1 MRAWSTKYKSHE
13 LLTYLPAFLYTYIL
27 TYFTIYLL
35 TYLLIYLVTYFL
47 TTFHT
52 LSTFIIIRVQDPRS
66 ESVIVE
72 LYSLTECRIQ
82 RPHTSDCCA
91 AYRSAGGGGRLM
103 EERILR
109 HQRRRH
115 RITYVLWITS
125 LTKRSLSDPRP
136 HSERI

>member
-1 MRAWSTKYKSHE
+1 
-13 LLTYLPAFLYTYIL
+13 LLITYSFTYLPV
-27 TYFTIYLL
+27 
-35 TYLLIYLVTYFL
+35 YLLIYLFISLFTYL
-47 TTFHT
+47 
-52 LSTFIIIRVQDPRS
+52 LSYIPLFTGCRRLYPSPRS
-66 ESVIVE
+66 TIRIGGRGLE

-125 LTKRSLSDPRP
+125 PTERSLADPRP
-136 HSERI
+136 HSEPI